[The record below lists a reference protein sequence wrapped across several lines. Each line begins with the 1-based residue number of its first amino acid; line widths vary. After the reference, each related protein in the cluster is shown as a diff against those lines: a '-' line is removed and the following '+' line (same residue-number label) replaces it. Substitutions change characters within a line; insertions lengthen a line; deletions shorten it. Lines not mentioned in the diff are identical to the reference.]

1 MTEAVQ
7 AHATAGHYQHYFD
20 VDLEQAIF
28 HVAVLLIAY
37 IIALPIGIE
46 RSRFNHGLG
55 LRTVSIV
62 AISCCAYVLIAL
74 NTFSEEGAQA
84 KLYYGILTG
93 IGFIGGG
100 ALFKSSNGVYGTAS
114 AASVWASA
122 AIGVS
127 VALAL
132 IEIALVLS
140 AATTLTLYVG
150 SRPATD
156 SDQHDVDEHDIKR
169 ENRVTQQ
176 QGVEQ
181 KRSR

>member
-1 MTEAVQ
+1 MTEEVQ
-7 AHATAGHYQHYFD
+7 AHATVGHYQHYFD
-20 VDLEQAIF
+20 IDLEQAIF
-28 HVAVLLIAY
+28 HVVVLLIAY
-37 IIALPIGIE
+37 GIALPIGIE
-46 RSRFNHGLG
+46 RSRFTHGLG

-62 AISCCAYVLIAL
+62 AVSCCAYVLIAL
-74 NTFSEEGAQA
+74 NTFTEEAAQA

-132 IEIALVLS
+132 IEIAVVLS

-150 SRPATD
+150 SRPAKD
-156 SDQHDVDEHDIKR
+156 SDQHEVDERGIK

-176 QGVEQ
+176 QAAEQ